1 VEQIWEQMQAALLA
15 HNKGAHRDAV
25 ADWKRIKEEAGRRNP
40 NRGGNIMKPFSNSS
54 TTAMPSANNTS
65 DTTTQLERLAALHR
79 QGALSDTEFVAAKS
93 KALGF
98 TSTTPITVAAPL
110 EMSRTVLR
118 GSQNQY
124 VSRTVLHE
132 RDWAPP
138 FDTRPGY
145 NTSDGP
151 SGKQIFFG
159 KNFKIRQH
167 LLNNELERLMVDGVL
182 TIYMPLSCLACCCS
196 GACTN
201 CLCCNHYCVEGSSNI
216 TFDDRTRKLT
226 VNTREER
233 PNIFKWLP
241 CGLGLYNKQWVGNYD
256 SVLRFDV
263 EPVYK
268 RREGLYHY
276 SYAVKM
282 VVRDDTGGGVEEFC
296 FGLESLFEIQ
306 LATRNFNSFMQA
318 RRNTRMTT

>member
-1 VEQIWEQMQAALLA
+1 
-15 HNKGAHRDAV
+15 
-25 ADWKRIKEEAGRRNP
+25 
-40 NRGGNIMKPFSNSS
+40 MKAFPKSSS
-54 TTAMPSANNTS
+54 TAYQAMPSAPSSANNAS

-93 KALGF
+93 KALGIR
-98 TSTTPITVAAPL
+98 STTPIITVAAPL
-110 EMSRTVLR
+110 EMSRTEH

-124 VSRTVLHE
+124 MSRTVLHE

-151 SGKQIFFG
+151 SGNRVFFG
-159 KNFKIRQH
+159 KYFKIRQQ
-167 LLNNELERLMVDGVL
+167 LLNIELESLMVDGVL
-182 TIYMPLSCLACCCS
+182 TMYMPLSS
-196 GACTN
+196 DVFTN
-201 CLCCNHYCVEGSSNI
+201 CLCCNQFCLTGSSNI
-216 TFDDRTRKLT
+216 TFDDRTRKLI

-241 CGLGLYNKQWVGNYD
+241 CGFGLYNKQWVGNYD

-263 EPVYK
+263 APGYR

-276 SYAVKM
+276 SYTVKM
-282 VVRDDTGGGVEEFC
+282 VVRDDTGGVEEFC

-318 RRNTRMTT
+318 RRNTV